1 MRTIRGVIVT
11 SPRILAALIA
21 AATLAAFAVTTA
33 SARPQAAP
41 NPPARLGAVAF
52 TSARHS
58 GQPASGRLATVAFTD
73 TRHGYGLFTAQH
85 RGRCRAEVGVTSDG
99 GRRFTRPA
107 VVTGWSCDDD
117 SPATTLAAGQRG
129 DVFLFGPALFTSQD
143 GGRAWHR
150 ARPGGPVLALA
161 AAGRSAWALV
171 ARCHGHGQPTG
182 QLTGQRTGQRTGQCP
197 VRLIVSANGGR
208 TWQAA
213 RLPGASVPSLG
224 GQPAGPAEL
233 VRTSARTA
241 YVLTSPGPA
250 SRLWITRDGGASWT
264 RRPVP
269 CGLEAMS
276 AALAVAPD
284 GTIVVVC
291 AGEPSAGGQV
301 KTLAWSADG
310 GRTWTVH
317 RPCRTASGSVCAPL
331 GYGYLG
337 QIAAPAG
344 RTVFLAGA
352 RSSLLVTRDGGR
364 AWNLVRPVIGDSG
377 GGTGALAFFGQA
389 GRASQAAQASQAS
402 QDGVVFGYDSRHNER
417 PAIWHTADGGAHWR
431 VVYPV
436 LT

>member
-1 MRTIRGVIVT
+1 MIVT

-21 AATLAAFAVTTA
+21 AATLAAFAATTA

-41 NPPARLGAVAF
+41 NPPARLGAVVF
-52 TSARHS
+52 TSARHAAQLAS
-58 GQPASGRLATVAFTD
+58 DRLGTMAFTSTHKGAQPASGRLGTVAFTNA
-73 TRHGYGLFTAQH
+73 RHGYGLLTAEH
-85 RGRCRAEVGVTSDG
+85 GGRCRIEVGVTSDG

-107 VVTGWSCDDD
+107 VVTGWSCDDN
-117 SPATTLAAGQRG
+117 SPAVRLAAGSRG

-161 AAGRSAWALV
+161 ATGRSAWALV
-171 ARCHGHGQPTG
+171 ARCHSHGQPAG
-182 QLTGQRTGQRTGQCP
+182 RRAGQCP
-197 VRLIVSANGGR
+197 LRLIVSADGGR
-208 TWQAA
+208 TWHAA

-224 GQPAGPAEL
+224 GQPGPAEL

-269 CGLEAMS
+269 CEAMS

-284 GTIVVVC
+284 GTIVVAC
-291 AGEPSAGGQV
+291 AGEPSAGGQA

-317 RPCRTASGSVCAPL
+317 RPCRTGTGSVCAPL

-344 RTVFLAGA
+344 RTVFLAGP

-364 AWNLVRPVIGDSG
+364 AWHLVRPVIGDSG
-377 GGTGALAFFGQA
+377 GGTGAVAFFGRDGQT
-389 GRASQAAQASQAS
+389 G
-402 QDGVVFGYDSRHNER
+402 QDGLVFGYDTRHNER
-417 PAIWHTADGGAHWR
+417 PAIWHTADGGAQWR

>member
-1 MRTIRGVIVT
+1 MVT
-11 SPRILAALIA
+11 SWSCADN
-21 AATLAAFAVTTA
+21 
-33 SARPQAAP
+33 S
-41 NPPARLGAVAF
+41 
-52 TSARHS
+52 
-58 GQPASGRLATVAFTD
+58 
-73 TRHGYGLFTAQH
+73 
-85 RGRCRAEVGVTSDG
+85 
-99 GRRFTRPA
+99 PA
-107 VVTGWSCDDD
+107 V
-117 SPATTLAAGQRG
+117 TLAAGDRG

-150 ARPGGPVLALA
+150 ARPGGAVLAVA

-182 QLTGQRTGQRTGQCP
+182 QRAGQCP
-197 VRLIVSANGGR
+197 LRLIVSADGGR
-208 TWQAA
+208 TWHAA

-224 GQPAGPAEL
+224 GQPGPAEL

-241 YVLTSPGPA
+241 YVLTSPGAA

-269 CGLEAMS
+269 CGAMS
-276 AALAVAPD
+276 ACLAVAPD

-291 AGEPSAGGQV
+291 AGQPGAGGQA
-301 KTLAWSADG
+301 KTVAWSADG

-317 RPCRTASGSVCAPL
+317 RPCRTGTGAVCAPL
-331 GYGYLG
+331 GFGYLG

-344 RTVFLAGA
+344 RTVFLAGP

-364 AWNLVRPVIGDSG
+364 AWHLVRPLIGDSG
-377 GGTGALAFFGQA
+377 GGTGAVAFFGRA
-389 GRASQAAQASQAS
+389 GRAGRAGQDGRARR
-402 QDGVVFGYDSRHNER
+402 DGVVFGYDSRHNEQ